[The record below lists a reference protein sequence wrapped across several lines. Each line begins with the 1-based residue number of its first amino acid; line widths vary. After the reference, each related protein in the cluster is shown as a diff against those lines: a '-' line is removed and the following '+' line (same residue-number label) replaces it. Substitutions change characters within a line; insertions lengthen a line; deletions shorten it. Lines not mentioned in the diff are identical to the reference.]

1 MSEIPVQ
8 EMSFEAALAEL
19 ENVVGRLES
28 SQVSLEDSIRL
39 YSRGEE
45 LKKHCESKLKSAEE
59 KVAEITLDSEG
70 QPDGLKPVQ
79 GA

>member
-1 MSEIPVQ
+1 
-8 EMSFEAALAEL
+8 LAEL

-28 SQVSLEDSIRL
+28 SQVSLEDSIHL
-39 YSRGEE
+39 YSRGEA

-59 KVAEITLDSEG
+59 KVAEITLDSDG
-70 QPDGLKPVQ
+70 QPDGLKPVK